1 MGFQPLNTNL
11 PEVGR
16 VLHTRH
22 ILERAQRIIGVGL
35 VAVDLNVRQI
45 QPHIGDILMGGVCGQ
60 NRVQLRVFRKLFGK
74 TGIRMGV
81 GIDHA
86 DQVFVQLL
94 HTAQTEVDIDLPLL
108 HSVLQT
114 AVDILFQ
121 ILGGQSQEHENTN
134 QR

>member
-1 MGFQPLNTNL
+1 M
-11 PEVGR
+11 
-16 VLHTRH
+16 
-22 ILERAQRIIGVGL
+22 
-35 VAVDLNVRQI
+35 AVDLNVRQI